1 MSDASHSLDELRFA
15 IAWRLI
21 LHLRADL
28 FYGLYTVAFL
38 VDRCLLLDVLLNLL
52 LNIVFLFYVLRFLVV
67 RMDQLGCALLFVL
80 RD

>member
-1 MSDASHSLDELRFA
+1 MRFA

-21 LHLRADL
+21 LQLRADF
-28 FYGLYTVAFL
+28 FYGLNTVAFL

-80 RD
+80 RY